1 MLSRLKLLSTDS
13 PLGRTAS
20 YYLLFIYLGLG
31 LGMIGPTLPTL
42 AGQTHTPLSDMGL
55 LFLMASAGYTLGTML
70 SSQAFEHVRA
80 HLVMGLAQLVAA
92 GLLILI
98 PIVPRFELLLGILLT
113 KGVADGLINA
123 GSNTLLIW
131 IHREKVGPYLNA
143 LHFFFGL
150 GAFLSPF
157 LVAQVM
163 GIAGGYRWAYWGIA
177 AFAVLAGLRVLTL
190 SEGPRPNPTSSPAQ
204 ADLKIAPSRIHYPL
218 VIAAAMFLF
227 FYVGAELAFGGWI
240 YTYAVTLQL
249 ASATGAAYLTSGFW
263 LSFTIGRL
271 LSIPLA
277 MRFTPAQV
285 IATALLSCLAVLAL
299 LILFPGSS
307 AMLWIAVV
315 GIGFCMA
322 PLWANGFNLAGQ
334 SLNLTARL
342 SSLILLGDSFG
353 GMLLPWLVGRVLGL
367 IGPAALAYLVF
378 GSLAL
383 NLVAFVSMLR
393 LRPAAQVPPIV
404 IEETNLVS

>member
-1 MLSRLKLLSTDS
+1 MLSRLKSLTTDS

-42 AGQTHTPLSDMGL
+42 ATQTHTSVSDMGW
-55 LFLMASAGYTLGTML
+55 LFLVGSLGYTLGTMI
-70 SSQAFEHVRA
+70 SGPVFERLRA
-80 HLVMGLAQLVAA
+80 HWVMGLSQLAAA

-98 PIVPRFELLLGILLT
+98 PIVPRFELLIGILLL
-113 KGVADGLINA
+113 KGIADGLINT

-131 IHREKVGPYLNA
+131 IHRDKVGPYLNA

-157 LVAQVM
+157 LIAQVM
-163 GIAGGYRWAYWGIA
+163 GIADGYRWAFWGVA
-177 AFAVLAGLRVLTL
+177 AFSVLAGLRVLAL
-190 SEGPRPNPTSSPAQ
+190 SDDAGFRPTQTPSQPEAQVAPA
-204 ADLKIAPSRIHYPL
+204 RIHYPL
-218 VIAAAMFLF
+218 VIAAGLFLF

-240 YTYAVTLQL
+240 YTYAVTLNL
-249 ASATGAAYLTSGFW
+249 ASAAGAAYLNSGFW

-277 MRFTPAQV
+277 IRFQPPQV
-285 IATALLSCLAVLAL
+285 IWVASLSCLAALAL
-299 LILFPGSS
+299 LIAFPSS
-307 AMLWIAVV
+307 STVLWIVV
-315 GIGFCMA
+315 IMIGFFMA
-322 PLWANGFNLAGQ
+322 PMWATGFNLAGQ

-342 SSLILLGDSFG
+342 SSLVLLGDSFG
-353 GMLLPWLVGRVLGL
+353 GMILPWLVGQVLGQ

-378 GSLAL
+378 GSLAC

-393 LRPAAQVPPIV
+393 LRPTVQPNITPEPAKIA
-404 IEETNLVS
+404 